1 MTEIT
6 QNEVQTR
13 YHRVQRYL
21 PSDGL
26 QMSVQETE
34 ALCQSDTGNGD
45 EQVHEV
51 PSECGHNMGH
61 RGQGCACVGVSEVL
75 EHMGVTLQHVLAKDT
90 AGGVGML
97 RYRLLHDFVV
107 AEQVFNWNS
116 VQSVRFAVR

>member
-6 QNEVQTR
+6 QNEVQAR

-26 QMSVQETE
+26 QMSVEETE

-51 PSECGHNMGH
+51 PRECGDNLGH
-61 RGQGCACVGVSEVL
+61 RGQGCTCVRVSEVL
-75 EHMGVTLQHVLAKDT
+75 EQMVVTLQHVLAKDT
-90 AGGVGML
+90 AGGVDM
-97 RYRLLHDFVV
+97 RYGLLHDVVV
-107 AEQVFNWNS
+107 AEQVFNWNKL
-116 VQSVRFAVR
+116 QSVSFLVR